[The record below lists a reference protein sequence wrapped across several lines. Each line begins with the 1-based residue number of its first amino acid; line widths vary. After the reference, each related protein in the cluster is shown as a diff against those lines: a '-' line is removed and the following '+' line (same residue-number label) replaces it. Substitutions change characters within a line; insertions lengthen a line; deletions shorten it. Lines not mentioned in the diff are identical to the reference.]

1 VGAADEGE
9 RERGLLAAAAAFCEF
24 DGTPQVNEGPF
35 VGARVRGRQAE
46 HRFDPGP
53 LLVRVGQ
60 RARPLEALS
69 AAGVARL
76 QDVDIRK
83 LAVGRGGNIAHA
95 VLLGERGGT
104 KQCIRSLLVA
114 TAGRVDQRCAEG
126 EPGLR
131 FELVRFAGFG
141 LRRRAGERANAR
153 LEAAGVDR
161 RAASL
166 EAGTG
171 GLLSGGSS
179 RGDGRRRPRLRGAKD
194 GGTGS
199 APVLGAKE
207 LQAGRDLPIRR
218 LPVAGLGV
226 AADEQLLE
234 VLVVRVQ
241 FHEARRKL
249 DGRRR
254 LTCRQAVER
263 RFVEGRLGRADE
275 AAALDQ
281 EPRLEGG

>member
-1 VGAADEGE
+1 VLEAVAAGGQLAGRQVGFGEPGFRPRHEGDPFGLAGERERAIERHAGIIELLAQEVGAADEGE

-161 RAASL
+161 
-166 EAGTG
+166 
-171 GLLSGGSS
+171 
-179 RGDGRRRPRLRGAKD
+179 
-194 GGTGS
+194 
-199 APVLGAKE
+199 
-207 LQAGRDLPIRR
+207 
-218 LPVAGLGV
+218 
-226 AADEQLLE
+226 
-234 VLVVRVQ
+234 
-241 FHEARRKL
+241 
-249 DGRRR
+249 
-254 LTCRQAVER
+254 
-263 RFVEGRLGRADE
+263 
-275 AAALDQ
+275 
-281 EPRLEGG
+281 